1 MLRNLDLTALRS
13 LVAISDTGGVTKAA
27 NRVHLTQSAVSMQI
41 KRLEDSL
48 GLTLIEK
55 NGRSVELTASGHQLA
70 GYARKMLALNDEVLG
85 RLLATEYEG
94 EITLGV
100 PHDIVYPTIPEVLRA
115 FNAAFPRM
123 KVQLLSS
130 FTRTLKEQ
138 YVKGEIDMILTTEPE
153 PDNGAEPL
161 AEKPLIWVGA
171 PNGTAWRKRTLPMAF
186 ETRCMFRPEIVRR
199 LDAAGIPWD
208 LSVDAESTRSVE
220 AAVSADLA
228 VHALLEGTCPPYFEI
243 IDHGGALPTLSSLGI
258 HMYLRRDEERL
269 PVLELAGMVRDA
281 FDAG

>member
-13 LVAISDTGGVTKAA
+13 LVAISDTGGVTRAA
-27 NRVHLTQSAVSMQI
+27 HRVNLTQSAVSMQI
-41 KRLEDSL
+41 KRLEESL
-48 GLTLIEK
+48 GLSLIEK
-55 NGRSVELTASGHQLA
+55 NGRAVVLTTSGEQLA

-94 EITLGV
+94 EIVLGV

-138 YVKGEIDMILTTEPE
+138 YARGEVDLILTTEME
-153 PDNGAEPL
+153 PDTGSEPL

-171 PNGTAWRKRTLPMAF
+171 PNGTAWRKRPLPMAF
-186 ETRCMFRPEIVRR
+186 ETRCMFRPETVRR

-208 LSVDAESTRSVE
+208 LSVDAESSRSVE

-228 VHALLEGTCPPYFEI
+228 VHALLDGTCPPYFEI
-243 IDHGGALPTLSSLGI
+243 IDHAGALPKLSSLGI
-258 HMYLRRDEERL
+258 HMYMRRDEEWL

-281 FDAG
+281 FDEA

>member
-13 LVAISDTGGVTKAA
+13 LVAISDTGGVTRAA
-27 NRVHLTQSAVSMQI
+27 NRVNLTQSAVSMQI
-41 KRLEDSL
+41 KRLEANL
-48 GLTLIEK
+48 GLSLLEK
-55 NGRSVELTASGHQLA
+55 NGRAVVLTASGEQLA
-70 GYARKMLALNDEVLG
+70 GYARKMLALNDEVIG

-94 EITLGV
+94 EIVLGV

-130 FTRTLKEQ
+130 FTKTLKEQ
-138 YVKGEIDMILTTEPE
+138 YERGEADLILTTEI
-153 PDNGAEPL
+153 DADTGSEPL
-161 AEKPLIWVGA
+161 SEKPLIWVGA
-171 PNGTAWRKRTLPMAF
+171 PNGLAWRRRPLPMAF
-186 ETRCMFRPEIVRR
+186 EMRCMFRPETVRR

-208 LSVDAESTRSVE
+208 LSVDAESSRSVE

-243 IDHGGALPTLSSLGI
+243 IDHGGALPELSRLGI
-258 HMYLRRDEERL
+258 HMYMRRDEERL

-281 FDAG
+281 FDGA

>member
-13 LVAISDTGGVTKAA
+13 LVAISDTGGVTRAA
-27 NRVHLTQSAVSMQI
+27 NRVNLTQSAVSMQI
-41 KRLEDSL
+41 KRLEANL
-48 GLTLIEK
+48 GLSLLEK
-55 NGRSVELTASGHQLA
+55 NGRAVVLTASGEQLA
-70 GYARKMLALNDEVLG
+70 GYARKMLALNDEVIG

-94 EITLGV
+94 EIVLGV

-115 FNAAFPRM
+115 FNAAFPGM

-130 FTRTLKEQ
+130 FTKTLKEQ
-138 YVKGEIDMILTTEPE
+138 YERGEADLILTTEID
-153 PDNGAEPL
+153 PDTGSEPL
-161 AEKPLIWVGA
+161 TEKPLIWVGA
-171 PNGTAWRKRTLPMAF
+171 PNGLAWRRRPLPMAF
-186 ETRCMFRPEIVRR
+186 EMRCMFRPETVRR

-208 LSVDAESTRSVE
+208 LSVDAESSRSVE

-243 IDHGGALPTLSSLGI
+243 IDHGGALPELSRLGI
-258 HMYLRRDEERL
+258 HMYMRRDEERL

-281 FDAG
+281 FDGA